1 MLVLFFNWKI
11 IDTVIAELNIMTT
24 FTQNR
29 KQPTVNPT
37 AISKQTYTINY
48 VSRNRALSAQ
58 EKISGNI

>member
-48 VSRNRALSAQ
+48 VSRKRVLSAQ
-58 EKISGNI
+58 EKISGNT